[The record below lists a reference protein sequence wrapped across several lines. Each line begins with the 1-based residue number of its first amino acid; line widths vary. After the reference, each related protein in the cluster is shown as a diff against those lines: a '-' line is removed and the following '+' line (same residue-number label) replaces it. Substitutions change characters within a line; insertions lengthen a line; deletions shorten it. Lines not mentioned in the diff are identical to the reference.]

1 MADDGAAGTQRID
14 KWLWYARIVKSR
26 TLAATLVQTGKVR
39 VNRQRTEKPS
49 HALKPGDVI
58 TVTAHRQVRVLE
70 VCGLGTRRGP
80 APEAQALYTD
90 LTPKDPSPGS
100 GLSGAANTVLH
111 GSAAPGQ
118 RDHGAGRPTKRDRRA
133 IDRFREES

>member
-39 VNRQRTEKPS
+39 VNRQRTDKPS
-49 HALKPGDVI
+49 HALRRGDVV

-70 VCGLGTRRGP
+70 VSALGARRGP
-80 APEAQALYTD
+80 AAEAQTLYTD
-90 LTPKDPSPGS
+90 LTQDPPSPNAVGRRS
-100 GLSGAANTVLH
+100 V
-111 GSAAPGQ
+111 SAVEPTQG
-118 RDHGAGRPTKRDRRA
+118 RREYGAGRPTKRDRRA
-133 IDRFREES
+133 IDRLRDDP